1 MTEPVLRVTAGNCF
15 LALRSEEGLVWLWG
29 IAGGT
34 QPVSGGTVC
43 PSVMSIAKRG
53 CVLCLGVRVAQGEHL
68 TPDTGAG
75 PCHLPLSEAG
85 T

>member
-1 MTEPVLRVTAGNCF
+1 MVMGYSRRNPACLR
-15 LALRSEEGLVWLWG
+15 R
-29 IAGGT
+29 
-34 QPVSGGTVC
+34 TVC